1 MLWLSFKKN
10 LYHRDVRSWVVWH
23 DVWNLFL
30 YRNERAGRLNMD
42 QTRMA
47 VSVITVEAVG
57 E

>member
-30 YRNERAGRLNMD
+30 YRNERVGRLNMD